1 MNDISESISAGEV
14 HLYADDIT
22 AFVIGATTDETIY
35 KMQVLAKEVTQWCR
49 INKMTVNTKKTEAM
63 IVQSRKFIGPLLPVE
78 IADNVVDYKE
88 ECKLLGVFIDRQLKW
103 KTQIEKVR
111 KKYTTYNA
119 ILKKINFLPS
129 ETLEKIYYSMII
141 PKITYGLLIWGTSSK
156 NLMQKTETQHIKATR
171 IVKRTGI
178 KVKDIDVLQSVNWNR
193 IDYIYK
199 RKVATEMHKIVK
211 GTEGHRLSDMFE
223 TKVSKRRGLK
233 LQVKRLNTESERNTL
248 NYRGTI
254 VWNSLTTDV
263 KNASSK

>member
-1 MNDISESISAGEV
+1 M
-14 HLYADDIT
+14 
-22 AFVIGATTDETIY
+22 
-35 KMQVLAKEVTQWCR
+35 
-49 INKMTVNTKKTEAM
+49 
-63 IVQSRKFIGPLLPVE
+63 
-78 IADNVVDYKE
+78 
-88 ECKLLGVFIDRQLKW
+88 FIDRQLKW

-119 ILKKINFLPS
+119 ILRKISFLPS
-129 ETLEKIYYSMII
+129 ETLEKIYYRMII

-156 NLMQKTETQHIKATR
+156 NLMQKIETQHIKATR
-171 IVKRTGI
+171 IVKKIGI

-193 IDYIYK
+193 IDYIHK
-199 RKVATEMHKIVK
+199 RKVTTEMHKIVK

-223 TKVSKRRGLK
+223 TKVSKRRGLQ

-263 KNASSK
+263 KNACSKEVFKRLLTKERSSIEQITFEKGTVTIKNKDLETFIYF

>member
-1 MNDISESISAGEV
+1 MEERQQYTEVNGTSSELKEVRYGVPQDSLLGPRLFSIFMNDISESISAGEV

-22 AFVIGATTDETIY
+22 AFVIGVTTDETIY

-49 INKMTVNTKKTEAM
+49 IKKMTVNTKKTEAM

-78 IADNVVDYKE
+78 IADDVVDYKE

-119 ILKKINFLPS
+119 ILRKISFLPS

-156 NLMQKTETQHIKATR
+156 NLMQKIETQPYKSN
-171 IVKRTGI
+171 
-178 KVKDIDVLQSVNWNR
+178 KDSEENR
-193 IDYIYK
+193 
-199 RKVATEMHKIVK
+199 H
-211 GTEGHRLSDMFE
+211 
-223 TKVSKRRGLK
+223 
-233 LQVKRLNTESERNTL
+233 
-248 NYRGTI
+248 
-254 VWNSLTTDV
+254 
-263 KNASSK
+263 